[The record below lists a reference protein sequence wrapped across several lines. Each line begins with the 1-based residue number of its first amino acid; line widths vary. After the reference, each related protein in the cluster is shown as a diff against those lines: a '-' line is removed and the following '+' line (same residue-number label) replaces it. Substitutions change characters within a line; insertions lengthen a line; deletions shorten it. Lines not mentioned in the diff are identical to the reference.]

1 MGSLSVPAA
10 QLRRFL
16 IFVAI
21 PVVASLALSLFDW
34 NLLSPP
40 EFVGIENYTQLLTK
54 DRVFRKVLFN
64 TFYFIVTIVPLQL
77 AFGLLLAIALNQG
90 MRGLEIYR
98 LIYFMPV
105 VTTIVAAALVF
116 QWFFNRDFGILA
128 AAIWEFGAK
137 TGLPIRPPDWLNDP
151 DWAKPAVVILTL
163 WKNTGF
169 TMVIYLAALQGVPS
183 ELYDA
188 AKVDGASGWQRF
200 RFVTFP
206 MVSPTT
212 FFLMVIQMIGAFQ
225 LFSEAFVMT
234 QGGPAQAT
242 LTIVYYIYQMA
253 FEFQRMGRGASVAW
267 VLFIF
272 IFIFTLVQTRSN
284 DAGCT
289 TKRAGNRDHLC
300 AYVYAPRSRSRHDV
314 KEGAP
319 VASHCL
325 DPGQPRHAAALR
337 LDARHLAEVAAA
349 DLHLPP
355 LPGSQPC
362 RLAEL
367 PGHSAGDA
375 IRTLLS

>member
-1 MGSLSVPAA
+1 MSAQTASTSQRIAVPRW
-10 QLRRFL
+10 RRYRPDQQWEAYFFLLPSFAGFL

-21 PVVASLALSLFDW
+21 PVIASLVLSFFDW
-34 NLLSPP
+34 NLISPP
-40 EFVGIENYTQLLTK
+40 EFVGVKNYVQLLTN
-54 DRVFRKVLFN
+54 DRTFRQVLFN
-64 TFYFIVTIVPLQL
+64 TVYFIITIVPLQL
-77 AFGLLLAIALNQG
+77 ACGLLLAVALNQS

-116 QWFFNRDFGILA
+116 QWFFNRDFGILS
-128 AAIWEFGAK
+128 AAIWELGSA

-169 TMVIYLAALQGVPS
+169 TMVIYLAALQGVPR

-200 RFVTFP
+200 RYVTFP

-234 QGGPAQAT
+234 RGGPAQAT

-253 FEFQRMGRGASVAW
+253 FDFSSRMGKGAAIAW

-272 IFIFTLVQTRSN
+272 IFLFTFIQTRLQRHWVHYE
-284 DAGCT
+284 AG
-289 TKRAGNRDHLC
+289 GE
-300 AYVYAPRSRSRHDV
+300 S
-314 KEGAP
+314 
-319 VASHCL
+319 
-325 DPGQPRHAAALR
+325 
-337 LDARHLAEVAAA
+337 
-349 DLHLPP
+349 
-355 LPGSQPC
+355 
-362 RLAEL
+362 
-367 PGHSAGDA
+367 
-375 IRTLLS
+375 

>member
-1 MGSLSVPAA
+1 MTAQSAPAPQHIA
-10 QLRRFL
+10 VSRWRRYRPDQQWEAYLFLLPSFFGFL

-21 PVVASLALSLFDW
+21 PVVASLALSFYDW

-40 EFVGIENYTQLLTK
+40 EFVGFENYSQLLTN

-77 AFGLLLAIALNQG
+77 GFGLLLAVALNQG
-90 MRGLEIYR
+90 LRGLEIYR

-128 AAIWEFGAK
+128 AAIWEFGAT
-137 TGLPIRPPDWLNDP
+137 TGLPIQPPDWLNDP

-163 WKNTGF
+163 WKNSGF
-169 TMVIYLAALQGVPS
+169 TMVIYLAALQGVPA

-253 FEFQRMGRGASVAW
+253 FEFQRMGRGAAVAW

-272 IFIFTLVQTRSN
+272 IFIFTLVQTRLQRRWVHYETGGES
-284 DAGCT
+284 
-289 TKRAGNRDHLC
+289 
-300 AYVYAPRSRSRHDV
+300 
-314 KEGAP
+314 
-319 VASHCL
+319 
-325 DPGQPRHAAALR
+325 
-337 LDARHLAEVAAA
+337 
-349 DLHLPP
+349 
-355 LPGSQPC
+355 
-362 RLAEL
+362 
-367 PGHSAGDA
+367 
-375 IRTLLS
+375 

>member
-1 MGSLSVPAA
+1 MTAQTAPAPQHIA
-10 QLRRFL
+10 VSRWRRYRPDQQWEAYLFLLPSFFGFL

-21 PVVASLALSLFDW
+21 PVVASLALSFYDW

-40 EFVGIENYTQLLTK
+40 EFVGFENYSQLLTN

-77 AFGLLLAIALNQG
+77 GFGLLLAVALNQG
-90 MRGLEIYR
+90 LRGLEIYR

-128 AAIWEFGAK
+128 AAVWEFGAT
-137 TGLPIRPPDWLNDP
+137 TGLPIQPPDWLNDP

-163 WKNTGF
+163 WKNSGF
-169 TMVIYLAALQGVPS
+169 TMVIYLAALQGVPA

-253 FEFQRMGRGASVAW
+253 FEFQRMGRGAAVAW

-272 IFIFTLVQTRSN
+272 IFIFTLVQTRLQRRWVHYETGGES
-284 DAGCT
+284 
-289 TKRAGNRDHLC
+289 
-300 AYVYAPRSRSRHDV
+300 
-314 KEGAP
+314 
-319 VASHCL
+319 
-325 DPGQPRHAAALR
+325 
-337 LDARHLAEVAAA
+337 
-349 DLHLPP
+349 
-355 LPGSQPC
+355 
-362 RLAEL
+362 
-367 PGHSAGDA
+367 
-375 IRTLLS
+375 

>member
-1 MGSLSVPAA
+1 MTASTSSQSSLPRW
-10 QLRRFL
+10 RRYQPDQQWEAYLFLLPSFFGFL

-21 PVVASLALSLFDW
+21 PVVASLALSLFEW
-34 NLLSPP
+34 SLLSPP
-40 EFVGIENYTQLLTK
+40 EFVGFKNYTQLLSS
-54 DRVFRKVLFN
+54 DLVFRKVLFN

-77 AFGLLLAIALNQG
+77 AFGLLLAVALNQG
-90 MRGLEIYR
+90 LRGVEIYR

-128 AAIWEFGAK
+128 AAIWELGAK

-169 TMVIYLAALQGVPS
+169 TMVIYLAALQGVPA

-188 AKVDGASGWQRF
+188 AKVDGASAWQRF
-200 RFVTFP
+200 RSVTFP

-253 FEFQRMGRGASVAW
+253 FEFQRMGRGAAVAW

-272 IFIFTLVQTRSN
+272 IFIFTLVQTRLQ
-284 DAGCT
+284 
-289 TKRAGNRDHLC
+289 RRWVH
-300 AYVYAPRSRSRHDV
+300 Y
-314 KEGAP
+314 
-319 VASHCL
+319 
-325 DPGQPRHAAALR
+325 
-337 LDARHLAEVAAA
+337 EV
-349 DLHLPP
+349 
-355 LPGSQPC
+355 GGES
-362 RLAEL
+362 
-367 PGHSAGDA
+367 
-375 IRTLLS
+375 